1 MARSGSCAARC
12 GYSRLRSAATRPEH
26 APRRTAGHSCRR
38 GRMAAAA
45 VSQQL
50 RVNPI
55 ACSGHG
61 LCAELL
67 PELITLDEWG
77 YPVLDGRPVPPGLD
91 RAARRAA
98 ASCPALA
105 LLLSP
110 AP

>member
-1 MARSGSCAARC
+1 
-12 GYSRLRSAATRPEH
+12 
-26 APRRTAGHSCRR
+26 
-38 GRMAAAA
+38 
-45 VSQQL
+45 VSKQL

-77 YPVLDGRPVPPGLD
+77 YPVLDGRPVPAGLD
-91 RAARRAA
+91 RGARRAV

-105 LLLSP
+105 LLLGP

>member
-1 MARSGSCAARC
+1 MSK
-12 GYSRLRSAATRPEH
+12 
-26 APRRTAGHSCRR
+26 
-38 GRMAAAA
+38 
-45 VSQQL
+45 QL

-55 ACSGHG
+55 ACTGHG

-77 YPVLDGRPVPPGLD
+77 YPVLAGQQVPSGLD
-91 RAARRAA
+91 RAARRAV

>member
-1 MARSGSCAARC
+1 M
-12 GYSRLRSAATRPEH
+12 
-26 APRRTAGHSCRR
+26 
-38 GRMAAAA
+38 
-45 VSQQL
+45 SQQL

-55 ACSGHG
+55 ACTGHG

-77 YPVLDGRPVPPGLD
+77 YPVLDGRPVPARLE
-91 RAARRAA
+91 RRARRAV